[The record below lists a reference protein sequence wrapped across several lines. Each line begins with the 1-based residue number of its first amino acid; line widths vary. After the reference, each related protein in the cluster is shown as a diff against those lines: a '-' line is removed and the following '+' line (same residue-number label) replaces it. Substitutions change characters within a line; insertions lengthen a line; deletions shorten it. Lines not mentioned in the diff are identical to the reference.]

1 MTASSVKVSG
11 AFALG
16 GRTGRVAV
24 KRVWGLGSAV
34 VPAAFIAVFFA
45 YPVATLLARGFG
57 LDAGRLGEVL
67 TGARFLRVIWFTTWQ
82 AALSTLLAAALAFP
96 LTWAIANR
104 RFAGRRLAR
113 VLVTVPFVLP
123 TVVVA
128 AAFISLMDR
137 FGLDSGTVRL
147 RHTVWAIVLAHAFF
161 NVAVFV
167 RSVGGFWSQLDRRP
181 EEAARTLGA
190 SPLRTFIEVTLPRL
204 HLSLVAALSVV
215 YLFSFTSFAIILLLG
230 GPRRSSIETE
240 IYRYAVTRSDISTA
254 AALSVVQMVAVVTL
268 VVVNGRLQRR
278 ASQRQGLVHDRA
290 EPLRTIRQRIAL
302 GSILTGTAA
311 MLGLP
316 LLVLVERSL
325 SSGDG
330 YSSANFRALAERVRL
345 LPISAADALVNSLLF
360 AVVAAGIAL
369 LIGGMA
375 SLAIVHG
382 SRFASRLLDLGMLL
396 PLGTSAVTLGF
407 GVLISLDRGVLDL
420 RGSWWI
426 VPITQSL
433 IAIPFVVR
441 GVVPVL
447 RSIDP
452 AMREAA
458 ATLGASPGRVR
469 REIDLPIGA
478 KALATGVG
486 FAFAISLGE
495 FGATSFVGRRSDLLT
510 VPLAIQRLLGT
521 PGDVLQGQAM
531 ALSVILMAVT
541 AVVVF
546 VGDRLHPGAGGML

>member
-1 MTASSVKVSG
+1 MKGWRG
-11 AFALG
+11 AIIAI
-16 GRTGRVAV
+16 
-24 KRVWGLGSAV
+24 
-34 VPAAFIAVFFA
+34 VPASFIALFFA
-45 YPVATLLARGFG
+45 YPVATLVARGLG
-57 LDAGRLGEVL
+57 LDADRLGDVL
-67 TGARFLRVIWFTTWQ
+67 TGSRFLKVIWFTTWQ
-82 AALSTLLAAALAFP
+82 AALSTLLAALLATP

-104 RFAGRRLAR
+104 QFRGRRLAR
-113 VLVTVPFVLP
+113 VLVTIPFVLP

-128 AAFISLMDR
+128 GAFIALMDR
-137 FGLDSGTVRL
+137 FGLDDGAIRL
-147 RHTVWAIVLAHAFF
+147 RHTVWAILLAHAFF
-161 NVAVFV
+161 NIAVFV
-167 RSVGGFWSQLDRRP
+167 RSVGGFWGQLDRRP

-190 SPLRTFIEVTLPRL
+190 SPWRAFVEVTLPRL
-204 HLSLVAALSVV
+204 RPSLIASLSVV
-215 YLFSFTSFAIILLLG
+215 FLFSFTSFAIILLLG

-240 IYRYAVTRSDISTA
+240 IFRYAVSRTDIATA
-254 AALSVVQMVAVVTL
+254 AALSVVQMVAVVAL
-268 VVVNGRLQRR
+268 VVANGWLQRR
-278 ASQRQGLVHDRA
+278 ANTRQGLVGDRA
-290 EPLRTIRQRIAL
+290 LPATTTRQRLTLGAAL
-302 GSILTGTAA
+302 IGTAT

-316 LLVLVERSL
+316 IAVLVERSL
-325 SSGDG
+325 ASGGG
-330 YSSANFRALAERVRL
+330 YSFANYQALGERVRL
-345 LPISAADALVNSLLF
+345 LPISAAEAVVNSLAF

-369 LIGGMA
+369 IIGGMA

-382 SRFASRLLDLGMLL
+382 NRFASRLLDLGMLL

-452 AMREAA
+452 SMREAA
-458 ATLGASPGRVR
+458 ATLGATPSRVR
-469 REIDLPIGA
+469 REIDLRIGA
-478 KALATGVG
+478 RALATGVG

-521 PGDVLQGQAM
+521 PGDMLRGQAM
-531 ALSVILMAVT
+531 ALSVILMLVT
-541 AVVVF
+541 AIVVLL
-546 VGDRLHPGAGGML
+546 GDRIHPSQGGML